1 MFDKDNNLGYG
12 GAING
17 WMYTISSLAFSIIGE
32 TNLGT
37 SEVYNN
43 GVFIYQNDDFLNIE
57 NKTNDKVLKT
67 TIIDF
72 TGKEILSSKEMK
84 INIASLQKGVYFAKI
99 EREGKR
105 DIVYKFIKN

>member
-1 MFDKDNNLGYG
+1 
-12 GAING
+12 
-17 WMYTISSLAFSIIGE
+17 LAFSIIGE

-43 GVFIYQNDDFLNIE
+43 GIFIYQNDGFLNLE
-57 NKTNDKVLKT
+57 SKTTDKISKT

-84 INIASLQKGVYFAKI
+84 IYIATLPKGAYFAKI